1 MYYRSEEKEVN
12 RYMGIGFLNLLTII
26 FIIGKLLGLFH
37 FGWLIVF
44 LPTIIDVAIIV
55 ICLLF
60 VAIVSLIDALY
71 EQRNN

>member
-1 MYYRSEEKEVN
+1 MS
-12 RYMGIGFLNLLTII
+12 IGFLNLLTVI

-60 VAIVSLIDALY
+60 VAIVSLIDEL
-71 EQRNN
+71 